1 MSRSR
6 IDLKDKRV
14 ATVVMALLVA
24 VIIVNV
30 RTFLPD
36 LKKVARRD
44 FTVQEELPLPSDLD
58 DATRLAASR
67 LASMRTSGG
76 TDLLGLFADG
86 HSQAVAR
93 PVRDPFRPGSAPRA
107 EVPQTSR
114 KQKSAKPASRQKLTC
129 EAVLMGSSRPTAL
142 INGKPYHVGNQVG
155 DYRLERIDRHGVMLR
170 GINKEVFL
178 PVCSQDDEGA
188 YYPLV
193 TGPK

>member
-14 ATVVMALLVA
+14 AAVVMALLVT

-44 FTVQEELPLPSDLD
+44 FSVEEELPLPSDLD
-58 DATRLAASR
+58 EATRIAASR
-67 LASMRTSGG
+67 LASMRSSGG
-76 TDLLGLFADG
+76 TDLAGLFTEG
-86 HSQAVAR
+86 QSQSVAR
-93 PVRDPFRPGSAPRA
+93 PVRDPFRPGSAPKPKS
-107 EVPQTSR
+107 VKQGR
-114 KQKSAKPASRQKLTC
+114 KPRSTQSAPRQKLTC
-129 EAVLMGSSRPTAL
+129 EAVLMGSSRPTAF

-155 DYRLERIDRHGVMLR
+155 SYRIDRIDRHGVLLH
-170 GINKEVFL
+170 GVDKDVFL